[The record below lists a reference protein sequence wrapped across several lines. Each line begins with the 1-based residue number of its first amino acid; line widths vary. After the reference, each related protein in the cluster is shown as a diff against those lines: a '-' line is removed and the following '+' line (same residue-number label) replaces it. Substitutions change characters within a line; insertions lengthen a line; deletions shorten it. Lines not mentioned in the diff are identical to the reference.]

1 MDGDILTNEEK
12 LEFIKANYK
21 STRTLE
27 LMPKEEK
34 DLFFKEWINCL
45 ANIIPINLY
54 KYRECNDN
62 NISALRSK
70 KAWFS
75 NPSAWNDPIDV
86 TAQYNLKE
94 DLKILDE
101 NFDNNVLKFSLRLI
115 NQYIDSFC
123 AQKEFVEPDI
133 VKKVYYSVFKGNDSF
148 DSNKMITYLTP
159 IVGDI
164 HARQITT
171 KTQEIFIKVFNTEFK
186 KKITNVFEK
195 FLGFN
200 DIKNNFIMFSL
211 SETYTNNHQW
221 AMYTN
226 NGKGFC
232 IGYEIIPKNQREAS
246 LLPELLPIYYGEKK
260 DLLLTKLFDE
270 CLECAIRN
278 EALNDLINQES
289 ESLFVSFYTKNMEWM
304 GEQEWR
310 FSIPLINTDSNLIDF
325 NFAKSIYLGENIEE
339 SWKQQLIEIAKEQ
352 NLKVFQRKLNKTK
365 SNWDYE
371 EINIKEIKKL

>member
-75 NPSAWNDPIDV
+75 NPSTWNDPIDV

-148 DSNKMITYLTP
+148 DTNKMITYLTP

-171 KTQEIFIKVFNTEFK
+171 KTQEIFIKVFNTEF
-186 KKITNVFEK
+186 
-195 FLGFN
+195 
-200 DIKNNFIMFSL
+200 
-211 SETYTNNHQW
+211 
-221 AMYTN
+221 
-226 NGKGFC
+226 
-232 IGYEIIPKNQREAS
+232 
-246 LLPELLPIYYGEKK
+246 
-260 DLLLTKLFDE
+260 
-270 CLECAIRN
+270 
-278 EALNDLINQES
+278 
-289 ESLFVSFYTKNMEWM
+289 
-304 GEQEWR
+304 
-310 FSIPLINTDSNLIDF
+310 
-325 NFAKSIYLGENIEE
+325 
-339 SWKQQLIEIAKEQ
+339 
-352 NLKVFQRKLNKTK
+352 
-365 SNWDYE
+365 
-371 EINIKEIKKL
+371 